1 MQFIMVLLDMRIA
14 CYEVQGC
21 GLRVTISPV
30 KFAPLVFSKE
40 FNPDETIKKVS
51 LGKRA
56 KVAGYGL
63 RVTSYELRVAGYELR
78 GELKSEKRK

>member
-1 MQFIMVLLDMRIA
+1 MRVA
-14 CYEVQGC
+14 G
-21 GLRVTISPV
+21 PV

-63 RVTSYELRVAGYELR
+63 RVASYELRVAG
-78 GELKSEKRK
+78 

>member
-1 MQFIMVLLDMRIA
+1 MKSGKVGLVITQHENFCLSRFTFY

-21 GLRVTISPV
+21 GLRVAGPV

-63 RVTSYELRVAGYELR
+63 RVAGYELRVAG
-78 GELKSEKRK
+78 